1 MPSDD
6 PTRTDAR
13 LFAVLT
19 LAFGAFVVL
28 KNAQPTVVFVGTGI
42 LLLVYFG
49 GTLATIEIADRLR
62 IHVRNT
68 ESDDEEE

>member
-1 MPSDD
+1 MTSDD

-28 KNAQPTVVFVGTGI
+28 KNAQPTVVFVGTGV

-49 GTLATIEIADRLR
+49 ANLATIEIADRFR
-62 IHVRNT
+62 IQVRNT
-68 ESDDEEE
+68 DRDGDDD